1 MPAEGAMK
9 ATRIVSSFI
18 FIVGFFLVF
27 ALFTSCKKE
36 KTENKTN
43 ELVIWTYD
51 SFNSEW
57 GPGPDVSK
65 VFEEKTGIK
74 IKWVSNG
81 DAGTILSR
89 LLLEGEKADADIIL
103 GIDQN
108 MAGRILE
115 TNLLEPYR
123 PKGAENILSELILD
137 PEFRLTPL
145 DYSYFAIV
153 YDSEKLNAAPKSL
166 EELTDPKYAGSL
178 ILIDPRTSS
187 PGLGFFI
194 WVKEVYGSSWRGYWQ
209 RLKPSILTIAEGWST
224 AYGLFTSGEAPLV
237 LSYTTSPG
245 YHLEY
250 ENSERYKAAIFQDGH
265 ILQIEAAGLLK
276 NAKNS
281 YNAKLFLD
289 FMLTP
294 EFQNIIPL
302 TNWMYTV
309 TDIPLPDSFRVN
321 PKSDKPL
328 KGSPATEAELN
339 EWAALMLAN

>member
-9 ATRIVSSFI
+9 TSRKICFTVFI
-18 FIVGFFLVF
+18 FVLVIF
-27 ALFTSCKKE
+27 SSCNKE
-36 KTENKTN
+36 KTQDNTN
-43 ELVIWTYD
+43 NLVIWTYD

-65 VFEEKTGIK
+65 AFEEKTGIK
-74 IKWVSNG
+74 INWVSHG

-89 LLLEGEKADADIIL
+89 LLLEGKDAGADIIL

-108 MAGRILE
+108 MAGRLFE
-115 TNLLEPYR
+115 SDLLEPYR
-123 PKGAENILSELILD
+123 PKGAENIFSELILD
-137 PEFRLTPL
+137 PEFRLTPM

-153 YDSEKLNAAPKSL
+153 YDSEKLNKAPGSL
-166 EELTDPKYAGSL
+166 EDLTNPNFAKSL

-187 PGLGFFI
+187 PGLGFFTWI
-194 WVKEVYGSSWRGYWQ
+194 KEVYGAAWRDYWQ
-209 RLKPSILTIAEGWST
+209 RLKPSILTISEGWST
-224 AYGLFTSGEAPLV
+224 AYGLITGGEAPMV

-250 ENSERYKAAIFQDGH
+250 ENTEQYRAAIFQDGH
-265 ILQIEAAGLLK
+265 LTQIEAAGLLK
-276 NAKNS
+276 TAKNS

-289 FMLTP
+289 FMLDP
-294 EFQNIIPL
+294 AFQNIIPL

-328 KGSPATEAELN
+328 KGVTVTEADLN
-339 EWAALMLAN
+339 EWAAIMLY